1 MTRSRANLSHSKPLL
16 VSCKRD
22 GNLELLGDLEP
33 DGRTVGQ
40 SDCLNP
46 SLEKDSDL
54 PTMRT
59 KFSSS
64 QKAKNCSLICLSR
77 EGISP

>member
-1 MTRSRANLSHSKPLL
+1 MVSWEEIRLTISVDRRLDCGEFLITRSRANLSHSKPLL
-16 VSCKRD
+16 TSCISE

-54 PTMRT
+54 PTVST
-59 KFSSS
+59 
-64 QKAKNCSLICLSR
+64 
-77 EGISP
+77 